1 LLVFATGHDLGEGT
15 GINRNY
21 DDYNAGKGLPPHCF
35 MNVIRK
41 SQLTPVKGK

>member
-1 LLVFATGHDLGEGT
+1 LLFFATWNDLREAT
-15 GINRNY
+15 GVNRNY
-21 DDYNAGKGLPPHCF
+21 DYYDAGKWLPPNHF